1 MRILAANL
9 IFRLVAACE
18 SIVEPMSR
26 IHGLIRRCASAIG
39 LNTFGLS
46 HRKKGGGEFFALP
59 IAHYITGLLCI

>member
-39 LNTFGLS
+39 LSTFGLS
-46 HRKKGGGEFFALP
+46 HRKKGGEFFALP
-59 IAHYITGLLCI
+59 IAHYIRGSLCI